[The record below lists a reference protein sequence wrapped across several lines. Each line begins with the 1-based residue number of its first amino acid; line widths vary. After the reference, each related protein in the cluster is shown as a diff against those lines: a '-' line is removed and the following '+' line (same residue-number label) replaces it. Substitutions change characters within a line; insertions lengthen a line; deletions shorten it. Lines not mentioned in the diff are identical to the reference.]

1 MNRPS
6 LVVVSAFAHEPL
18 IPRGDRTRE
27 IVAALRDEWSVE
39 VVAKPTAGPDSVP
52 SPQVGRTLV
61 RRMLNYAHSSLLL
74 DKFEPWSLRRFGSW
88 RPRGDGAVLIGYPF
102 SPLVY
107 ASRRLAA
114 SGIPYLV
121 DVGDPWVL
129 TAERPIVSNVALL
142 RARRAETRPWD
153 GASGAVV
160 TTENQA
166 ARLRALFPS
175 LPVLV
180 RPNGYPD
187 SGAGGPGGP
196 SQTGRRASDSV
207 LRIAHFGNI
216 SWARL
221 DVSALLT
228 SLGRSGTWERVELHV
243 FGSDWTETVA
253 RGGAYSVVFHES
265 RPWLEIVNDSG
276 RFDLALVIGNRDASQ
291 LPSKAVA
298 YLQLPI
304 PRLAVVQDPVT
315 DALAHYLADKKGWIV
330 LQADAY
336 DAVARIEEHVSRA
349 WPPEE
354 LSPPPDESWREV
366 SRTIAG
372 FVREVLRPRA
382 VAPPA

>member
-1 MNRPS
+1 MSRPS
-6 LVVVSAFAHEPL
+6 LVVVSALAHEPL

-27 IVAALRDEWSVE
+27 IVAALRDDWSVE
-39 VVAKPTAGPDSVP
+39 LVAKPTDGLDSSR

-61 RRMLNYAHSSLLL
+61 RRALNYAHSSLLL

-88 RPRGDGAVLIGYPF
+88 RPRADGAVLIGYPF

-107 ASRRLAA
+107 AARRLAA
-114 SGIPYLV
+114 SEIPYLV

-129 TAERPIVSNVALL
+129 TADRPIVSNVARL
-142 RARRAETRPWD
+142 RASRAETRLWA

-166 ARLRALFPS
+166 ARLHARFPS
-175 LPVLV
+175 LPILV

-187 SGAGGPGGP
+187 PGPGRAGALP
-196 SQTGRRASDSV
+196 QTGRRPAGSV

-228 SLGRSGTWERVELHV
+228 SLGQSGTWERVELHV

-253 RGGAYSVVFHES
+253 QGRAYSAFFHES
-265 RPWLEIVNDSG
+265 RPWLDVVNDS
-276 RFDLALVIGNRDASQ
+276 RLFDLAMVIGNRDASQ

-304 PRLAVVQDPVT
+304 PRLAVVADPGT

-330 LQADAY
+330 LQADAD

-354 LSPPPDESWREV
+354 LSPPPEESWRQV

-372 FVREVLRPRA
+372 FVRDVLGPRA
-382 VAPPA
+382 AAPPA